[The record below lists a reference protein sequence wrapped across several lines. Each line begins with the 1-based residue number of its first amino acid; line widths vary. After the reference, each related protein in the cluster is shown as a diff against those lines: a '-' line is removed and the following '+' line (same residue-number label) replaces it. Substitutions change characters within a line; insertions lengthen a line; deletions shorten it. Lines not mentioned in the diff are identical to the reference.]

1 MASRQHRCGASA
13 RICWSHFLRVTVCL
27 NHAAPTE
34 NMPIH
39 AEVQEKCSFWYRLL
53 CFHVLDEDSYIT
65 DLTFLQTLATK
76 KLRLV
81 FLAQLQ
87 CLCTSK
93 WSPQICFIIQ
103 PSSPIPHTWPLCLL
117 WSGFYFWIYIYFFV
131 ARSFAE
137 RGVLS
142 VKRLRMGSGVEMG
155 DDGTDGCHAGCFLLP
170 SRKAP
175 LLLHLLCSSLPG
187 CGLKVVVFFYQSP
200 WLLSGSLLLGLS

>member
-34 NMPIH
+34 KMPIH

-142 VKRLRMGSGVEMG
+142 VIQIADGSWGRNG
-155 DDGTDGCHAGCFLLP
+155 RRRHWWLP
-170 SRKAP
+170 
-175 LLLHLLCSSLPG
+175 CW
-187 CGLKVVVFFYQSP
+187 VFSATLQKTP
-200 WLLSGSLLLGLS
+200 HTPPPAL